1 MHSCAGLCQEK
12 TTLARTLYEN
22 GFYDIES
29 LKLADRSML
38 TSEPLSIKLGIALKI
53 VEKISDL

>member
-1 MHSCAGLCQEK
+1 MGGVGIPQEEK

-38 TSEPLSIKLGIALKI
+38 TSEPLSIKFGIALKI